1 MKLVLI
7 LRHILF
13 SANIVIRGTI
23 GNKQRKGHPKVPVQA
38 ARAFVARSAALLN
51 LKGRGLFD
59 SL

>member
-1 MKLVLI
+1 LI